1 MAERRKEIE
10 QSETQIRKVNKKN
23 TVKLCVEIKQRAKRK
38 TP

>member
-23 TVKLCVEIKQRAKRK
+23 TVKRCVKKLN
-38 TP
+38 T